1 MMASF
6 NEPDRVKREGILTRI
21 LRFLGLNSSK
31 KENRKLSSNN
41 ISEEQAAE
49 SFKSGQMAF
58 YDFFDDK
65 ISEILILSQP
75 EGLEPAEFET
85 TIHIDGKIKNAQGK
99 LIQPTAYIESD
110 GMLHQDNKQI
120 IWLVDKVSNLPP
132 NPFKPLTVYQIRV
145 RKASSVFSD
154 NKLLLVKIVDS
165 GVHNTQLE
173 DVREEYLRPVW
184 YTHSLGGF
192 KLDKIADHF
201 EACLDWAGQ
210 SVLLC
215 LDADPDSD
223 NEKPYENCVKW
234 FEDVFARPTHYRTL
248 VDQYLSD
255 HIRKNDGI
263 RTDTEFLPNPYSTSE
278 KFFQSLKLQNWE
290 FYEDD
295 FSAVFYNDEDDEKA
309 DFDYYFRVTFD
320 KNGNIA
326 LLE

>member
-6 NEPDRVKREGILTRI
+6 NEPDHVKREGILTRI

-99 LIQPTAYIESD
+99 LIQPTAYIESG

-120 IWLVDKVSNLPP
+120 IWLIDKVSNLPP
-132 NPFKPLTVYQIRV
+132 NPFKPLTVYRIRV

-184 YTHSLGGF
+184 YIHTP
-192 KLDKIADHF
+192 
-201 EACLDWAGQ
+201 W
-210 SVLLC
+210 V
-215 LDADPDSD
+215 DS
-223 NEKPYENCVKW
+223 NW
-234 FEDVFARPTHYRTL
+234 TRLQIILRP
-248 VDQYLSD
+248 V
-255 HIRKNDGI
+255 
-263 RTDTEFLPNPYSTSE
+263 
-278 KFFQSLKLQNWE
+278 
-290 FYEDD
+290 
-295 FSAVFYNDEDDEKA
+295 
-309 DFDYYFRVTFD
+309 
-320 KNGNIA
+320 
-326 LLE
+326 

>member
-173 DVREEYLRPVW
+173 DVREEYLRPVG
-184 YTHSLGGF
+184 THTP
-192 KLDKIADHF
+192 
-201 EACLDWAGQ
+201 W
-210 SVLLC
+210 V
-215 LDADPDSD
+215 DS
-223 NEKPYENCVKW
+223 NW
-234 FEDVFARPTHYRTL
+234 TR
-248 VDQYLSD
+248 
-255 HIRKNDGI
+255 
-263 RTDTEFLPNPYSTSE
+263 
-278 KFFQSLKLQNWE
+278 LQ
-290 FYEDD
+290 
-295 FSAVFYNDEDDEKA
+295 
-309 DFDYYFRVTFD
+309 
-320 KNGNIA
+320 II
-326 LLE
+326 